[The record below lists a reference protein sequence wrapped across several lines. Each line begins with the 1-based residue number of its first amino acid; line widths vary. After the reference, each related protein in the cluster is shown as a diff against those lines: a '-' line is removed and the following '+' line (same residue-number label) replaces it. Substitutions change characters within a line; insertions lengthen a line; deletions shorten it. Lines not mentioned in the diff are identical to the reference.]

1 MADPRAKQLLD
12 ELLEH
17 ETADPI
23 DHAAVESLLEQLRAL
38 GDEEVASAAGLEPAA
53 PEFELL
59 RLGREGRWQNWPRN
73 RESRHVRFEAPG
85 SLEELIAFVQS
96 AADKRA
102 RLKPLGA
109 GYSCSEASQ
118 PPDRAVALDTLSK
131 LDKLLPLDHVR
142 AGVSTSHLVR
152 AEAGIRLQDLAVQL
166 AGRGLALSNLGGF
179 TKQTLAGVMSTA
191 THGTGL
197 THSSFADIVVSV
209 DIVCVDADH
218 QAAVHRFEPT
228 RGITDPA
235 TFPDAPHRLHQDDAQ
250 FHAMVVSC
258 GMLGIVYAYTVQ
270 VVDLYFV
277 HELHERFVFPDD
289 FPAALRRAKALEN
302 ISITLHPYSTL
313 PGGKHLGI
321 LTCFQ
326 RLDKA
331 QVDAIDPKL
340 WSNPPVRPTEKEFM
354 GALAKIFGTA
364 MLGWFMAQ
372 MPRIVLEQI
381 EKWFEQ
387 QPGQSFLSVYYN
399 TFPRMTGDRFRGTF
413 SESSL
418 PIDDLQDAVTRAFAH
433 AQAVRRRYHYLVP
446 FALRFIKASQHLL
459 SMHYGRD
466 SATLEAFV
474 MKGVPRADDALR
486 DLEAQ
491 LPMGR
496 PHWGQMHWFIEPVQQ
511 HYPDSWAT
519 WLGYYQRHNATGLF
533 NSPITDRLRISSSS
547 ASPTT

>member
-1 MADPRAKQLLD
+1 MPDPRAKQLLD
-12 ELLEH
+12 ELQRH
-17 ETADPI
+17 EASDPI
-23 DHAAVESLLEQLRAL
+23 DHAAVESLLAQLRAL
-38 GDEEVASAAGLEPAA
+38 GDEEVAGAAGLEAEP
-53 PEFELL
+53 PELEDA
-59 RLGREGRWQNWPRN
+59 RLAGRVGRWRNWPRN
-73 RESRHVRFEAPG
+73 LESKQVRFESPG
-85 SLEELIAFVQS
+85 SLAELITFVQN
-96 AADKRA
+96 AATARA

-118 PPDRAVALDTLSK
+118 PSDRAVALDTLSK

-152 AEAGIRLQDLAVQL
+152 AEAGIRLQDLAVAL
-166 AGRGLALSNLGGF
+166 AQRGLALSNLGGF
-179 TKQTLAGVMSTA
+179 TKQTLAGVLSTA

-197 THSSFADIVVSV
+197 THSSLSDIVVSV
-209 DIVCVDADH
+209 DIVCVDANH

-228 RGITDPA
+228 NGITDPA
-235 TFPDAPHRLHQDDAQ
+235 TFPDAQHRLHQDDAQ

-289 FPAALRRAKALEN
+289 FPAAMRRAKALEN

-321 LTCFQ
+321 LTCFK
-326 RLDKA
+326 RLSKA
-331 QVDAIDPKL
+331 QVDAIDPRL
-340 WSNPPVRPTEKEFM
+340 WSNPPVRPVEKEFM

-381 EKWFEQ
+381 EKWLEQ

-418 PIDDLQDAVTRAFAH
+418 PIDDLQDAVVRAFAH
-433 AQAVRRRYHYLVP
+433 AQSVRSRYYYLVP
-446 FALRFIKASQHLL
+446 FALRFIKASQHLI

-496 PHWGQMHWFIEPVQQ
+496 PHWGQMHWFLEPVQQ
-511 HYPDSWAT
+511 HYPDSWST
-519 WLGYYQRHNATGLF
+519 WLSVYQRHNATGVF
-533 NSPITDRLRISSSS
+533 NSPITDRLHISSI
-547 ASPTT
+547 P

>member
-1 MADPRAKQLLD
+1 MADPRAQQLLD
-12 ELLEH
+12 ELHKH
-17 ETADPI
+17 EASDPI
-23 DHAAVESLLEQLRAL
+23 DHAAVESLLAQLRAL
-38 GDEEVASAAGLEPAA
+38 GDEDIAIAAGLEDEPPELAA
-53 PEFELL
+53 E
-59 RLGREGRWQNWPRN
+59 RLAGRVGRWRNWPRN
-73 RESRHVRFEAPG
+73 LESKDVRFEAPG
-85 SLEELIAFVQS
+85 SLTELIGFVQN
-96 AADKRA
+96 AANTGA

-118 PPDRAVALDTLSK
+118 PSERAVALDTLSK

-166 AGRGLALSNLGGF
+166 GQRGLALSNLGGF
-179 TKQTLAGVMSTA
+179 TKQTLAGVLSTA

-197 THSSFADIVVSV
+197 THSSLSDIVVSV
-209 DIVCVDADH
+209 DIVCVDANH
-218 QAAVHRFEPT
+218 QAAVHRFEPAD
-228 RGITDPA
+228 GITDPT
-235 TFPDAPHRLHQDDAQ
+235 TFPNAKQCLHQCDKQ

-258 GMLGIVYAYTVQ
+258 GMLGIVYAYTIQ

-302 ISITLHPYSTL
+302 VSITLHPYSTL

-321 LTCFQ
+321 LTCFK
-326 RLDKA
+326 RLNKA

-354 GALAKIFGTA
+354 GALAKIFGTK

-418 PIDDLQDAVTRAFAH
+418 PIDDLQDAVTQAFAH
-433 AQAVRRRYHYLVP
+433 AQAVRSRYHYLVP

-491 LPMGR
+491 LPKGR

-519 WLGYYQRHNATGLF
+519 WLSYYQRHNATGLF
-533 NSPITDRLRISSSS
+533 NSPITDRLKISSSHV
-547 ASPTT
+547 

>member
-1 MADPRAKQLLD
+1 VL
-12 ELLEH
+12 
-17 ETADPI
+17 
-23 DHAAVESLLEQLRAL
+23 
-38 GDEEVASAAGLEPAA
+38 
-53 PEFELL
+53 
-59 RLGREGRWQNWPRN
+59 
-73 RESRHVRFEAPG
+73 
-85 SLEELIAFVQS
+85 
-96 AADKRA
+96 
-102 RLKPLGA
+102 
-109 GYSCSEASQ
+109 
-118 PPDRAVALDTLSK
+118 
-131 LDKLLPLDHVR
+131 
-142 AGVSTSHLVR
+142 
-152 AEAGIRLQDLAVQL
+152 
-166 AGRGLALSNLGGF
+166 
-179 TKQTLAGVMSTA
+179 STA

-197 THSSFADIVVSV
+197 THSSLSDIVVSV
-209 DIVCVDADH
+209 DIVCVDANH
-218 QAAVHRFEPT
+218 QAAVHRFEPAD
-228 RGITDPA
+228 GITDPT
-235 TFPDAPHRLHQDDAQ
+235 TFPNAKQCLHQCDKQ

-258 GMLGIVYAYTVQ
+258 GMLGIVYAYTIQ

-302 ISITLHPYSTL
+302 VSITLHPYSTL

-321 LTCFQ
+321 LTCFK
-326 RLDKA
+326 RLNKA

-354 GALAKIFGTA
+354 GALAKIFGTK

-418 PIDDLQDAVTRAFAH
+418 PIDDLQDAVTQAFAH
-433 AQAVRRRYHYLVP
+433 AQAVRSRYHYLVP

-491 LPMGR
+491 LPKGR

-519 WLGYYQRHNATGLF
+519 WLSYYQRHNATGLF
-533 NSPITDRLRISSSS
+533 NSPITDRLKISSSHV
-547 ASPTT
+547 